1 MVNFV
6 AESIDFARSFART
19 AKLALASR
27 IASWRGLWTRARAA
41 NWEGPSSGLCCS
53 EDA

>member
-19 AKLALASR
+19 AKLALAYR
-27 IASWRGLWTRARAA
+27 IASSRGLWWARAA